1 MDLFVALLKVLV
13 FLLLLFLHCSAH
25 LLANLPSL
33 HRPLAASVTKASPRN
48 RRSAADKQEVS
59 RYGSGIVVFFYI
71 CSYGKGV
78 DM

>member
-1 MDLFVALLKVLV
+1 MDLFVALIKVLV
-13 FLLLLFLHCSAH
+13 FLLLFLHCSAH

-48 RRSAADKQEVS
+48 RRSAVDKQEV
-59 RYGSGIVVFFYI
+59 RCYGSGIVVFFYI